1 MMSTTGDDPEKV
13 ADMEAQRSGEFRAKR
28 PIHCRAGLYMLG
40 AGILTAIGF
49 GTGFYV
55 SSLRPTV
62 KSFPAI

>member
-1 MMSTTGDDPEKV
+1 MMSTTGDESEKV
-13 ADMEAQRSGEFRAKR
+13 ADMEAQRSAEFRAKR
-28 PIHCRAGLYMLG
+28 SVQCRGGMYMIG

-62 KSFPAI
+62 KS